1 MGVKGLRE
9 GGERGDRAS
18 CSHISVKHQSL
29 FSLFFFFSL
38 RFFNNLYNGEGEQ
51 GWPLGLS
58 SISDLVS
65 HRGRSWLLVLIL
77 APSVFPLGLLVFL
90 PPQKPT
96 FKIPI
101 QVGNIGQEEPPC
113 GKATDKFP
121 LNSQWRLHILCSL
134 TTPVSELG
142 A

>member
-9 GGERGDRAS
+9 GGERGDRARAS
-18 CSHISVKHQSL
+18 CSHISVKHQSH
-29 FSLFFFFSL
+29 FLFFFF
-38 RFFNNLYNGEGEQ
+38 FFFGEGEQ
-51 GWPLGLS
+51 GWPLGLR

-65 HRGRSWLLVLIL
+65 HRGKSWLLVLIL

-90 PPQKPT
+90 PSQKPT

-101 QVGNIGQEEPPC
+101 QAGNSGQEPPC